1 MYGIYLTVV
10 KHKDH
15 FTFALSLF
23 ISLYLLLNN
32 ENPRM
37 NVLRGKTVGIISFIS
52 SPFTWIQSLM
62 YLEKEN
68 QYLREKN
75 LGLSLEVESM
85 YNLQSEN
92 QELLAMLD
100 FKKKKKIDVRSAKV
114 VNKGIQPNLLSIIVD
129 RGLLDGISNNQAVIT
144 PNGVIGKTIQTGN
157 EATIVQLISDAN
169 FRLSSRIIPSGATGI
184 LRFINNN
191 TAQIREVQKNVNIN
205 IGDKVVTSGYS
216 DIYPAGLPVGTV
228 KAVYQDRGSFQ
239 KIVNV
244 TLSNNLNSF
253 QYVFIITNEY
263 DDLE

>member
-1 MYGIYLTVV
+1 MSRIQLIFQNYQEKITLAFCLIVSFFLIFNNDSDVIKNAKINSLNSFSFLYQPFNWLDNQLFLNKKLEV
-10 KHKDH
+10 
-15 FTFALSLF
+15 LS
-23 ISLYLLLNN
+23 S
-32 ENPRM
+32 EN
-37 NVLRGKTVGIISFIS
+37 LR
-52 SPFTWIQSLM
+52 
-62 YLEKEN
+62 
-68 QYLREKN
+68 
-75 LGLSLEVESM
+75 LSLENQVLKVHET
-85 YNLQSEN
+85 EN
-92 QELLAMLD
+92 IRYREFLNFKRRENLD
-100 FKKKKKIDVRSAKV
+100 FVGADVIS
-114 VNKGIQPNLLSIIVD
+114 KGVTANMSSIIIN
-129 RGLLDGISNNQAVIT
+129 RGSNDGVSKNLPVLSS
-144 PNGVIGKTIQTGN
+144 NGVIGKTIQTGN

-228 KAVYQDRGSFQ
+228 KGVYQDRGSFQ